1 MKPDDHIRLMH
12 MAKAL
17 GHAIRFVEGRS
28 RADLDSDQMLTF
40 ARLYALQTSGEAA
53 NNVGPATRQQLPQIP
68 WSVIVGMRDR
78 LVHAYAGIDHDIP
91 WTTATEAA
99 PKLLEQVNRSGA
111 ASTSGY
117 WWIPDRRYAPSGMT
131 NSPPVAAHGQAM
143 TRETPPVSRLPR
155 QWV

>member
-12 MAKAL
+12 MAEAL

-40 ARLYALQTSGEAA
+40 ALLYALQTVGEAA

-68 WSVIVGMRDR
+68 WSVIVGMRHR
-78 LVHAYAGIDHDIP
+78 LVHAYADIDHDIL

-99 PKLLEQVNRSGA
+99 PKLLEQVNRALGL
-111 ASTSGY
+111 
-117 WWIPDRRYAPSGMT
+117 D
-131 NSPPVAAHGQAM
+131 
-143 TRETPPVSRLPR
+143 
-155 QWV
+155 